1 MIGLHHEKFLA
12 RKTRRILHE
21 LGLINCISHAI
32 WIWAGVALYFF
43 AIVEIL
49 SSPSGNEFISDQKGI
64 GISPRRI
71 TVSTAGYADFM
82 KRMADEERK
91 VKLALSLHSLR
102 DDVRTSLMPINKKNN
117 VEELLS
123 ALEYYKR
130 KTKKGIMLEYILFD
144 GINDNDE
151 DVRLLVKA
159 SRRLNCRVN
168 LIPFHSIEFTNPH
181 GISATLRGAS
191 KEGIE
196 RFWKKLRSYEISVFI
211 RHSAGADI
219 DAACGQLAIKEEMI
233 TL

>member
-1 MIGLHHEKFLA
+1 MRPH
-12 RKTRRILHE
+12 
-21 LGLINCISHAI
+21 
-32 WIWAGVALYFF
+32 
-43 AIVEIL
+43 
-49 SSPSGNEFISDQKGI
+49 
-64 GISPRRI
+64 
-71 TVSTAGYADFM
+71 GYADFM
-82 KRMADEERK
+82 KRMADEGRK

-211 RHSAGADI
+211 RHSAGVDI
-219 DAACGQLAIKEEMI
+219 DAACGQLAIKEETAVM
-233 TL
+233 